1 MQGMSAVA
9 RWTLIASVIAGV
21 SYVATWAL
29 DLPPGVE
36 TAWKGAG
43 VALLTVHAALRARS
57 PDGWLLAA
65 VMAFGAGGDVLLETH
80 GLTVGALSFLLGH
93 VVASALYLR
102 HRKPGSWLPLTLIP
116 VVVGISFLLPHDRSG
131 APGIALYSLF
141 LAVMAATALMSRFPL
156 KTVGLGALMFVV
168 SDLLIFG
175 RLGPLPD
182 NLATGLA
189 VWGLYYF
196 GQLLICLG
204 AVRELES
211 LHPASPRTAAPV
223 PSDAGPAPG
232 PG

>member
-1 MQGMSAVA
+1 MPGMSTAA

-21 SYVATWAL
+21 SYVATWGL
-29 DLPPGVE
+29 TLPPSVE

-43 VALLTVHAALRARS
+43 VALLAVHAALRARS
-57 PDGWLLAA
+57 LDGWLLTA

-80 GLTVGALSFLLGH
+80 GLTVGAVSFLLGH
-93 VVASALYLR
+93 VVASVLYLR
-102 HRKPGSWLPLTLIP
+102 HYRGGSVAPL
-116 VVVGISFLLPHDRSG
+116 VVAPAVVWASRLLSSG
-131 APGIALYSLF
+131 DNGVTAYSLF
-141 LAVMAATALMSRFPL
+141 LAVMAATALMSRFPF

-182 NLATGLA
+182 NLITGLA

-204 AVRELES
+204 VAPNLTQTAHPRES
-211 LHPASPRTAAPV
+211 GD
-223 PSDAGPAPG
+223 PS
-232 PG
+232 

>member
-1 MQGMSAVA
+1 MPGMSAAA

-21 SYVATWAL
+21 SYVATWGL
-29 DLPPGVE
+29 TLPLGVE
-36 TAWKGAG
+36 TVWKGAG
-43 VALLTVHAALRARS
+43 VALLAVHAALRAKS
-57 PDGWLLAA
+57 VDGWLLTA

-80 GLTVGALSFLLGH
+80 GLTVGAVSFLLGH

-102 HRKPGSWLPLTLIP
+102 HRTPSSFAPLVLIP
-116 VVVGISFLLPHDRSG
+116 VVVGIAFLLPHDRAG

-156 KTVGLGALMFVV
+156 RTVGLGALMFVV

-182 NLATGLA
+182 NLVTGLA

-196 GQLLICLG
+196 GQLLICVGVAANLPTT
-204 AVRELES
+204 AHPRES
-211 LHPASPRTAAPV
+211 GD
-223 PSDAGPAPG
+223 PS
-232 PG
+232 

>member
-1 MQGMSAVA
+1 MQGMSAAA

-21 SYVATWAL
+21 SYVATWPL
-29 DLPPGVE
+29 DLAPGVE

-43 VALLTVHAALRARS
+43 VALLAVHAALRARNL
-57 PDGWLLAA
+57 DGWLLVA
-65 VMAFGAGGDVLLETH
+65 VMALGAGGDVLLETH
-80 GLTVGALSFLLGH
+80 GLTVGAVSFLLGH
-93 VVASALYLR
+93 VAATWLYLR
-102 HRKPGSWLPLTLIP
+102 HRQRGSLVPLALIP
-116 VVVGISFLLPHDRSG
+116 VVVGIAYLLPHDRSG

-182 NLATGLA
+182 NLVVGLA

-196 GQLLICLG
+196 GQMLICVG
-204 AVRELES
+204 VAKALEPQ
-211 LHPASPRTAAPV
+211 HPAP
-223 PSDAGPAPG
+223 
-232 PG
+232 